1 MSVEA
6 VKGFIEKIGG
16 DEALAEKFKAAGT
29 DVDEVIRLGK
39 ENGFEFTAQ
48 DMKAVHDEM
57 SQSGTEL
64 SDEDLEKVAGGFVTS
79 TVAAVVTSSIAVVTA
94 AVSVADAATSAASK
108 R

>member
-16 DEALAEKFKAAGT
+16 DEVLAEKFKTAGV
-29 DVDEVIRLGK
+29 DVNAVIALGK

-48 DMKAVHDEM
+48 DMKTVHDEM

-79 TVAAVVTSSIAVVTA
+79 TVAGVLVAGAAVVEAAT
-94 AVSVADAATSAASK
+94 AVSTVITSAVAK